1 VTRRGPLFARAL
13 ILAAAAVALTTSPAQ
28 AQPAEPVRAG
38 TLAVNLAPLACA
50 TGELRWESPIF
61 QKLAWS
67 AFVGFGRGRSGANV
81 SGYVGEL
88 GGQLRWYPVG
98 GFRRGLLLA
107 LEGAGL
113 AAGGQGSRGETA
125 LALGPRLGYK
135 VVGLGG
141 LTLEANAGVAYV
153 RKSADG
159 VVPGTTAVLTE
170 MQAVSS
176 LLLGWTW

>member
-1 VTRRGPLFARAL
+1 MTRRGWAAT
-13 ILAAAAVALTTSPAQ
+13 AAAAGALIAAPAQ
-28 AQPAEPVRAG
+28 AELAEPVRAG

-50 TGELRWESPIF
+50 TGELRWESPISE
-61 QKLAWS
+61 KLAWS
-67 AFVGFGRGRSGANV
+67 AFAGFGRGRSGANL

-88 GGQLRWYPVG
+88 GGQLRWYPLG
-98 GFRRGLLLA
+98 GFRRGLLLG

-113 AAGGQGSRGETA
+113 ATAGAGSRGETA

-135 VVGLGG
+135 VVGLAG

-170 MQAVSS
+170 LQAVSG